1 MTDNAIVIDE
11 LRYGHATVHLQGGA
25 LSESSMIGTHVAPA
39 RVARRSAPLR
49 FLRHYLEMVL
59 VMLAKTR
66 KR

>member
-1 MTDNAIVIDE
+1 
-11 LRYGHATVHLQGGA
+11 
-25 LSESSMIGTHVAPA
+25 MIGTHVAPA